1 MMRRT
6 GFVDIDVG
14 PAVDCFGD
22 AGGEANAR
30 SFEVYGYAFVAHKPG

>member
-1 MMRRT
+1 MMRQT

-14 PAVDCFGD
+14 PAVDVFGG

-30 SFEVYGYAFVAHKPG
+30 TFAVFGYAFIAHKLG